1 MIKVRLREVRERKL
15 LTQQALA
22 DRSGLTQTTI
32 SAIEVGKHE
41 PRISTVRRLAAALG
55 VKPEELVVGQEPAPA
70 SEPNTREVTLQIQ
83 RRTAVP
89 RQTVR
94 IIRPEEQEP

>member
-1 MIKVRLREVRERKL
+1 MVKVRLREVRERKL
-15 LTQQALA
+15 LTQQELA

-41 PRISTVRRLAAALG
+41 PRISTIRRLAAALG
-55 VKPEELVVGQEPAPA
+55 VEPEELVVGQEPAPA
-70 SEPNTREVTLQIQ
+70 SEPSTGELTYQIQ

-94 IIRPEEQEP
+94 IIRPEEQGS